1 MNKRISPDNL
11 NKLINTLINL
21 FPDTLDLSIGHP
33 RFNIRLS
40 KNLFISVGG
49 HNQYKFPRIN
59 FKEENIPKEYQSEV
73 WTINPD
79 RNTKHPAPFPQKL
92 VENCILL
99 TTEENDLVL
108 DPFLGSGT
116 SAIVSKK
123 LNRGY
128 IGIEIDQKYIDL
140 SKELLENKKII

>member
-1 MNKRISPDNL
+1 MPCGTSSVLDFL
-11 NKLINTLINL
+11 NWYCFGCNWLTK
-21 FPDTLDLSIGHP
+21 
-33 RFNIRLS
+33 S
-40 KNLFISVGG
+40 KPKV
-49 HNQYKFPRIN
+49 
-59 FKEENIPKEYQSEV
+59 FKENLPKEYQSEV

-79 RNTKHPAPFPQKL
+79 RNSNHPAPFPQKL

-128 IGIEIDQKYIDL
+128 IGIEIDPKYIEL
-140 SKELLENKKII
+140 SKELIKKNSII